1 MLKKCRFIPRL
12 ETDRLILREITEAD
26 TEDLRQWLGLD
37 KVHAFWGCPASR
49 DEKPGAAVLRPG
61 PMSTASR
68 LPISSGGW
76 SAQATARDRN
86 HRGV

>member
-49 DEKPGAAVLRPG
+49 DEKTRSSCFAPPAPCPPQAVPRFHLGDGA
-61 PMSTASR
+61 
-68 LPISSGGW
+68 
-76 SAQATARDRN
+76 
-86 HRGV
+86 HRRRRVIGTI

>member
-37 KVHAFWGCPASR
+37 EVYTFWGCPASR
-49 DEKPGAAVLRPG
+49 DETPRSSCFAPPG

-68 LPISSGGW
+68 PPISSGGW
-76 SAQATARDRN
+76 SAQATGA
-86 HRGV
+86 